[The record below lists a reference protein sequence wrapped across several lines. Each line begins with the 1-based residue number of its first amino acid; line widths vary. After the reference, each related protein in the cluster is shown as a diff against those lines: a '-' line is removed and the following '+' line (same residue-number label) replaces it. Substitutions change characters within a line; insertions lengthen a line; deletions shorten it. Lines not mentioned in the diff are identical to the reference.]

1 MVQKSPIQVKLADF
15 GISKLTRENTELR
28 TRIGTEGYIA
38 PEVFGHLDNMR
49 ESSSYTSAVDMWS
62 LGCLLYYVLTKTTPF
77 STFLVL
83 QDYAKGHIAFPE
95 APLYEKGVSIDGRSF
110 IQRLLRPLPETR
122 PKASEGLLV
131 EWIIPINSGR
141 LPEIPHVPETVQE
154 SPSVPI
160 TRSFGGY
167 RSSIEHIK
175 PLFSPHKVRMHI
187 A

>member
-1 MVQKSPIQVKLADF
+1 
-15 GISKLTRENTELR
+15 
-28 TRIGTEGYIA
+28 
-38 PEVFGHLDNMR
+38 
-49 ESSSYTSAVDMWS
+49 
-62 LGCLLYYVLTKTTPF
+62 LTKITPF
-77 STFLVL
+77 STFLEL

-110 IQRLLRPLPETR
+110 IQRLLRPLLDTR
-122 PKASEGLLV
+122 PKASEGLLL
-131 EWIIPINSGR
+131 EWIIPMNAGR

-160 TRSFGGY
+160 KGNVVGY

-175 PLFSPHKVRMHI
+175 PLFSPHMVRMHT